1 MRGAGLA
8 VESVVPVIERLQ
20 SDFPDCPIRLVKGV
34 ARVGANRK
42 VNSLCRLVHE
52 AKYDLVVMS
61 DSDVRV
67 EPDYLRVATAP
78 LSDSE
83 VGAVTA
89 FYRCRTNG
97 GVAADLDALGMC
109 LDSAP
114 GALVARRLEKKMQFA
129 YGWTMATT
137 KKHLGEI
144 GGWEGMANFHS
155 DDFELGNR
163 IARRG
168 YRVELMR
175 KPVWMVFP
183 RETIRQLVGHELR
196 WSIGLKNVRPTGYR
210 GLILTHGLPWALLA
224 AGVAVGAG
232 WTGVAAAY
240 LLAYVVLRL
249 GLAWITGVWGLG
261 DSGVSKKLW
270 LVPLRDAISFFVWVG
285 GFFSEEI
292 MWRGL
297 AYRVQNGQLYPVPS
311 ASLRKE
317 SGPRGVGASIT
328 SPENIS

>member
-1 MRGAGLA
+1 M
-8 VESVVPVIERLQ
+8 
-20 SDFPDCPIRLVKGV
+20 
-34 ARVGANRK
+34 
-42 VNSLCRLVHE
+42 
-52 AKYDLVVMS
+52 
-61 DSDVRV
+61 
-67 EPDYLRVATAP
+67 RVALL
-78 LSDSE
+78 LSESR
-83 VGAVTA
+83 GHLCCP
-89 FYRCRTNG
+89 FFF
-97 GVAADLDALGMC
+97 LMI
-109 LDSAP
+109 
-114 GALVARRLEKKMQFA
+114 RRPPRSTLFP
-129 YGWTMATT
+129 YTT
-137 KKHLGEI
+137 LFRSI

-210 GLILTHGLPWALLA
+210 GLILTHGLPWAMLA
-224 AGVAVGAG
+224 AGVAAGAG

-240 LLAYVVLRL
+240 LLAYAVLRL

-261 DSGVSKKLW
+261 DDGVSKKLW

-311 ASLRKE
+311 PSLRKE